1 MRLREVADVLQSSSL
16 DHRDKSV
23 FAVRLILSKERAIGL
38 QHNLNKCGVFVFRVE
53 MDESYPV

>member
-23 FAVRLILSKERAIGL
+23 FAMRLILSKERAIGL
-38 QHNLNKCGVFVFRVE
+38 QNKFNNCGVSISE
-53 MDESYPV
+53 

>member
-23 FAVRLILSKERAIGL
+23 FAMRLILSKERAIGL
-38 QHNLNKCGVFVFRVE
+38 QNKFNI
-53 MDESYPV
+53 